1 MNPMV
6 TICLVAF
13 SIIVFLLL
21 LYAYKSTGTL
31 FNIFT
36 IFTAPYFILIPLNQV
51 IATSYFGMYSIKDEV
66 ILMVL
71 GAIVSFF
78 IGCLPLL
85 KPIGVESNVG
95 GNNASFD
102 LYCMKPMVK
111 TVLLIGLALAVQ
123 IAVSIVGGSFDID
136 DFDNSAEAFAEGPMG
151 HLRLIGYVLTPIV
164 MLWGINKKD
173 RLALLGVVL
182 MLIGT
187 FATFKKNYIFCMI
200 ITLLIFTGIYQPKLS
215 KRLIV
220 AVAAAVPILFFANYF
235 IGFYLR
241 DSASSVSDSF
251 YITRFFIYSTG
262 SLVYDNNIFEAG
274 IRVGSTL
281 IDKCLTFIFALP
293 NMFLNRLFGVRLFE
307 HETQA
312 FLPLSDSGQTGN
324 VVDFIGYMY
333 PSHGNAFDVLG
344 FLFFFLLLG
353 FFAAAFINFLINRN
367 KSGFSV
373 AAAIFLSEFVFFS
386 FFGTFYINATPW
398 ESLLLAGIMLW
409 LFKRKTWR
417 GIIADDKKEVRSIN
431 VACGNHDVSRIA

>member
-1 MNPMV
+1 MI
-6 TICLVAF
+6 TIYLVIF
-13 SIIVFLLL
+13 LIITSILL
-21 LYAYKSTGTL
+21 LYSYKSTGTI
-31 FNIFT
+31 FNIVT
-36 IFTAPYFILIPLNQV
+36 IFSAPYLLLIPLNQLV
-51 IATSYFGMYSIKDEV
+51 AAPYYGMYSIRDEV
-66 ILMVL
+66 IIMIL
-71 GAIVSFF
+71 GAIVAFF
-78 IGCLPLL
+78 IGTLPLQ
-85 KPIGVESNVG
+85 KPIGSNLD
-95 GNNASFD
+95 SLD
-102 LYCMKPMVK
+102 LSKYFNSYYMKPMIKV
-111 TVLLIGLALAVQ
+111 TIIISIILIIQ
-123 IAVSIVGGSFDID
+123 IVASVFGGSFNLDE
-136 DFDNSAEAFAEGPMG
+136 FDSSTEAFVEGPTG
-151 HLRLIGYVLTPIV
+151 HLRLVGYVLTPVV
-164 MLWGINKKD
+164 MLWGITKKD
-173 RLALLGVVL
+173 KSALLGVAL
-182 MLIGT
+182 MLIVT
-187 FATFKKNYIFCMI
+187 FASFKKNYIFCMI
-200 ITLLIFTGIYQPKLS
+200 ITLLIFTGIYQSKLS
-215 KRLIV
+215 KRLIICV
-220 AVAAAVPILFFANYF
+220 VAAIPILFFANYF

-241 DSASSVSDSF
+241 DTASSVSSDF
-251 YITRFFIYSTG
+251 YVTHFFVYSTG

-281 IDKCLTFIFALP
+281 VDKCLTFIFALP

-312 FLPLSDSGQTGN
+312 FLPLNESGQTGN

-353 FFAAAFINFLINRN
+353 FFAAAFTNFLINRN